1 MIKYPFFDDFT
12 VDLSTQ
18 GYPYNIIIVSTDTV
32 SVSVVQQVLAYALRS
47 MYGTVKCILPCYCV
61 SFCTELQT

>member
-32 SVSVVQQVLAYALRS
+32 SVSVVQQVLAY
-47 MYGTVKCILPCYCV
+47 V
-61 SFCTELQT
+61 